1 MMIKVAAFLMFV
13 AYCIWATIQSSK

>member
-1 MMIKVAAFLMFV
+1 MIKVAAFLMFV